1 MAQSPRARLSSNTRV
16 FGLQRISKFFESADT
31 ESIQNALLKAAR
43 SLPDTTTSKDKIM
56 ENTFQVPEN
65 RGQLFRNDRKEKETD
80 SDWKGTL
87 NVNGQIIKF
96 IGYDAQTKNGN
107 NYIKILVSKGGGG
120 GGGGKPKQP
129 YPREVR
135 SHIEDSD
142 VPW

>member
-1 MAQSPRARLSSNTRV
+1 MAQSPRARPSSNTRV
-16 FGLQRISKFFESADT
+16 FGLQRISKFFENADIQ
-31 ESIQNALLKAAR
+31 SIQNALLKAAR
-43 SLPDTTTSKDKIM
+43 SLPDTTTSKEKIM
-56 ENTFQVPEN
+56 DTFQVPEN

-120 GGGGKPKQP
+120 GGGKPKQP